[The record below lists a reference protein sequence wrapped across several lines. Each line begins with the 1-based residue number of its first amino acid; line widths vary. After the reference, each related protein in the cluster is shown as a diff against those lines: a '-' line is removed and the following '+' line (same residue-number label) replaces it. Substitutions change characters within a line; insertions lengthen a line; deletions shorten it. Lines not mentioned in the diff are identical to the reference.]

1 MNSKMITSVDCTI
14 IRFNKNI
21 LPKFF
26 VYYSQLNYY
35 FNMIMNNVF
44 NNDASKKHNLLSKD
58 KK

>member
-35 FNMIMNNVF
+35 FNMIMNN
-44 NNDASKKHNLLSKD
+44 ATGATRLRISKKNLSKR
-58 KK
+58 